1 MRSTDVRAFLLR
13 LFTPHASPLT
23 PHVGWA
29 LAICIALVL
38 LRPAHAQVTVEKPEI
53 PLSAEQERRL
63 SELLPD
69 LRCLVCQ
76 NESLAESRAPLALD
90 LKHEVREL
98 VASGKS
104 SPEIKRYL
112 TDRYGDFVLFR
123 PPFDPRT
130 WLLWLGPFGLVLV
143 ALLVLVRQIRGS
155 RRALA
160 AMSPKAVDE
169 AALRKLLDEQ
179 KQ

>member
-1 MRSTDVRAFLLR
+1 MKR
-13 LFTPHASPLT
+13 LAA
-23 PHVGWA
+23 V
-29 LAICIALVL
+29 LAACMLMT
-38 LRPAHAQVTVEKPEI
+38 AHAQVTVEKPEI
-53 PLSAEQERRL
+53 PLSAEQELRL
-63 SELLPD
+63 AELLPD

-90 LKHEVREL
+90 LKYEVREL

-104 SPEIKRYL
+104 PTEIKRYL

-143 ALLVLVRQIRGS
+143 ALLVLLRQIRGGK
-155 RRALA
+155 RELA
-160 AMSPKAVDE
+160 ATTPKAVDQ
-169 AALRKLLDEQ
+169 AALKKLLEEP
-179 KQ
+179 K